1 MYFKEFQ
8 LTLNNNKK
16 IFILIKGIFHFFFFC
31 CYKLRLNLIY
41 ARLKPSQCSCF
52 TDGMCKALRRF
63 ARTLQCILSI
73 SLRYFTYHVSSTS
86 PSPPLPLLNGYSFLT
101 LIVGQC
107 CVERC
112 LIRRGLGWLTTMQNL

>member
-16 IFILIKGIFHFFFFC
+16 IFILRAFSIFFFF
-31 CYKLRLNLIY
+31 CYKLRLNLTY

-63 ARTLQCILSI
+63 SRTLQCILSI
-73 SLRYFTYHVSSTS
+73 SLRYFTCHVSSTS
-86 PSPPLPLLNGYSFLT
+86 LSPPLLLLSGYSFLT

>member
-16 IFILIKGIFHFFFFC
+16 IFILRAFSIFFFF

-52 TDGMCKALRRF
+52 TDGTCKALRRF
-63 ARTLQCILSI
+63 ATTLQCILSI

-112 LIRRGLGWLTTMQNL
+112 LIRRGLGWLSTMQNL